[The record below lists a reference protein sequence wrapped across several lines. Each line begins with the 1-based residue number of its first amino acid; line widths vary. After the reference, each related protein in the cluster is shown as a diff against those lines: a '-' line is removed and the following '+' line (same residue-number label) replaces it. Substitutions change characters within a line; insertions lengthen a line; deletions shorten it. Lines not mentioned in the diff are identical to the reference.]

1 VTVKAPFPFVHIRK
15 QFIPADEWAYR
26 PTKRGVALH
35 FGEWKE
41 LKQIIPLLEER
52 EP

>member
-1 VTVKAPFPFVHIRK
+1 LT
-15 QFIPADEWAYR
+15 YR
-26 PTKRGVALH
+26 PAKRGVALH

-41 LKQIIPLLEER
+41 LKEIIPLLEEW